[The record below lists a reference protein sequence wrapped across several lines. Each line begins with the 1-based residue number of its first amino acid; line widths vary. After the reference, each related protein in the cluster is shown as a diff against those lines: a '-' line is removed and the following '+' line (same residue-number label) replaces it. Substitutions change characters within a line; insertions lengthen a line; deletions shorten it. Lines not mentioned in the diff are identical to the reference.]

1 MSKQRLSRQR
11 WRDLIEEQRTGGLS
25 VQAFCKRHGLASST
39 FFNWS
44 RRFKSEAPSSA
55 ADQTRA
61 APPPFVEL
69 EAPSASHTGEA
80 DDASATTSTIELVLP
95 SGLVV
100 RVRRGFDPR
109 LLQQV
114 VEALA

>member
-11 WRDLIEEQRTGGLS
+11 WRELVDEQRAGGLS
-25 VQAFCKRHGLASST
+25 VDAFCKRHGLATST
-39 FFNWS
+39 FFNWA
-44 RRFKSEAPSSA
+44 RRFKSESPSAVAQASA
-55 ADQTRA
+55 DA
-61 APPPFVEL
+61 AFVEL
-69 EAPSASHTGEA
+69 EAPPASPLTKT
-80 DDASATTSTIELVLP
+80 DASASNTMPPIELVLP
-95 SGLVV
+95 NGLVL